1 MNCIPEVIMKKA
13 GIIGGIGPAS
23 TLDYYSGI
31 ISGTRA
37 HSESEDYP
45 TLVIDSVNM
54 TEMMGYITANAWVE
68 VAAQLVRAI
77 DHLAAA
83 GADFAVIASNT
94 PHIVF
99 DAIRARSRLPL
110 ISIVEATCL
119 HAAEIGCKRAAVL
132 GTLFTMRSG
141 LYTKAFQRY
150 GIEAFAPDE
159 ETQKEVYGLFFPNLE
174 NGIVIP
180 EDRAR
185 LIEIAKSFVKSSRA
199 DALVLGCTE
208 LPLAIKPGDI
218 DTVLLDTV
226 QIHIEAI
233 IREILS

>member
-1 MNCIPEVIMKKA
+1 
-13 GIIGGIGPAS
+13 
-23 TLDYYSGI
+23 
-31 ISGTRA
+31 
-37 HSESEDYP
+37 
-45 TLVIDSVNM
+45 M
-54 TEMMGYITANAWVE
+54 TEMMGYITANAWDE
-68 VAAQLVRAI
+68 VTAQLVRAI
-77 DHLAAA
+77 DQLAAA

-110 ISIVEATCL
+110 ISIVEATCRYT
-119 HAAEIGCKRAAVL
+119 AEIGCRRAAVL
-132 GTLFTMRSG
+132 GTLFTMQSG
-141 LYTKAFQRY
+141 LYTKAFERY

-180 EDRAR
+180 EDRER
-185 LIEIAKSFVKSSRA
+185 LIVIAKEFVNSSRA

-218 DTVLLDTV
+218 DTMLLDTV